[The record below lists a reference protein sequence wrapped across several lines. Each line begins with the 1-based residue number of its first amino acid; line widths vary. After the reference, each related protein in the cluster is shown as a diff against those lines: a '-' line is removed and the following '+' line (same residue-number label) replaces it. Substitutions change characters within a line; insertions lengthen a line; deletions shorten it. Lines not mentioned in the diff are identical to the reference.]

1 MELKDKLIMLR
12 KREHLSQLELSE
24 RTDVSRQTIS
34 KWEVGLALPTRENL
48 AVLAQIYDVD
58 ILDLLDDSAVPQPK
72 APQNAP
78 PKKTALT
85 HSRKEVIKSVIIVL
99 LLAVIICMFAKRKA
113 DRSNSTETNFDDLET
128 EDVSNTPRS
137 TFEFGW

>member
-1 MELKDKLIMLR
+1 MEQATKLIKLR
-12 KREHLSQLELSE
+12 ERAGLSQE
-24 RTDVSRQTIS
+24 RLAERLRVSRQAIS
-34 KWEVGLALPTRENL
+34 KWETGVASPTTENL